1 MISDETYN
9 MYFEWVK
16 DYIDKKCIIR
26 DTPMD
31 GIDGEKWSWVFVMGN
46 GLYNTE
52 FLFAVSQMFL
62 YQVNKHIGHTNFSIA
77 GLQTGST
84 PLLSGIPFVAK
95 YNHNLNINSISV
107 RKNKKTSGL
116 KQITD
121 GIIDENKPILMLDTI
136 CTTTRSF
143 RTVYNIL
150 KDLNLRVLNTVFTIV
165 NRTPKNK
172 IISHLNLKD
181 EEILPNNFKII
192 SLFDMKEFNLK
203 GV

>member
-26 DTPMD
+26 DKPMD

-143 RTVYNIL
+143 RTVYNTL

-172 IISHLNLKD
+172 IISHLSLKD

>member
-1 MISDETYN
+1 
-9 MYFEWVK
+9 
-16 DYIDKKCIIR
+16 
-26 DTPMD
+26 MD

-143 RTVYNIL
+143 RTVYNTL

-172 IISHLNLKD
+172 IISHLSLKD